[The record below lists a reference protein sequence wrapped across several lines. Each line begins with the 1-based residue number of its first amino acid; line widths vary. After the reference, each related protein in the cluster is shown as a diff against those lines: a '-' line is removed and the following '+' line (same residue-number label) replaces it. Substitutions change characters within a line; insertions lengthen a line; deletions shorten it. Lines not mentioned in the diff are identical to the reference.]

1 MHPSGRIPPRLIKP
15 KGGSLYWMTMLVQLV
30 NRRTEHRLAERGT
43 FPVKY
48 PYLGEYSPY
57 ARLTHA
63 LWIESSTEALMMTC

>member
-1 MHPSGRIPPRLIKP
+1 MHPSGRNLPCPVTP

-30 NRRTEHRLAERGT
+30 DHRAEHRLAERGT

-63 LWIESSTEALMMTC
+63 LWIESSAEALMMTC